1 MEEKDIIIFKLEESQ
16 IRKLGDMAI
25 EVLKCIVNIACNLA
39 EKHNLDIKAAR
50 MMIDEITMSF
60 AASLLIT
67 TTQYSNKLE
76 MMLVEKA
83 SRGN

>member
-25 EVLKCIVNIACNLA
+25 EVLKCIVNIACELA
-39 EKHNLDIKAAR
+39 EKHNLGIREAR
-50 MMIDEITMSF
+50 IIVDEIAMSF
-60 AASLLIT
+60 AAAMLTSAMQSI
-67 TTQYSNKLE
+67 NKAE
-76 MMLVEKA
+76 IMLGRKT